1 MSTLC
6 CFSYGVYMSCCQRA
20 LIGIVHTMTS
30 GTQQSCN
37 ATDVFASPFSMKE
50 FHGKGC
56 VAKPR
61 KQRRTTHSKNKHL
74 SDRAQFSSTK
84 SICSTSAAITPLDKA
99 SPVTSR
105 RLHGKGKRTRSSK
118 SYKSPCEEDSS
129 STTSSISPIFGLTSY
144 RFMMHKEVKR
154 AWEDRN
160 SKASCRTPLSFKGKT
175 TRSIISMDFKT
186 GVRVEQP
193 FARSHRRYL
202 HSRPT
207 SVEEICKE
215 LGRGQ
220 YKHVIVMSGA
230 GISTPSGIP
239 DFRLVK
245 FRTCVCACVVMY
257 VFVYVR
263 ACVQVCVHVLFL
275 CVS

>member
-245 FRTCVCACVVMY
+245 FRTCACVVMY
-257 VFVYVR
+257 VCAR
-263 ACVQVCVHVLFL
+263 ACLCVCMYVFL